1 MNINNKTLVS
11 EIVANNYK
19 TASIFKKYKVD
30 FCCNGNRTIETVS
43 KENNISSSI
52 IINEINDLLNQ
63 TAPPTDYQNWNL
75 DFLADY
81 IYQNHHKYVE
91 RQVPEVIHYLD
102 KIYKVH
108 GDNHPELN
116 EIRQLFKKSADELTM
131 HMKKEELILFPFI
144 KKIAKAAKDNSKLEK
159 PPFETIQNPIDM
171 MHTEHDDEGERFRK
185 IEELSNNY
193 NVPKDACNSYKIAFS
208 LLKDFEQDLHK
219 HIHLENNILF
229 KKAIQTENQLYN
241 N

>member
-1 MNINNKTLVS
+1 MNINKNTLIS
-11 EIVANNYK
+11 EIVAHNYK
-19 TASIFKKYKVD
+19 AASIFKKYKVD
-30 FCCNGNRTIETVS
+30 FCCNGNRSIETIS
-43 KENNISSSI
+43 EENNISSEI
-52 IINEINDLLNQ
+52 IITELNESINEETLEM
-63 TAPPTDYQNWNL
+63 DYQNWSL

-91 RQVPEVIHYLD
+91 KQVPEILHYLD
-102 KIYKVH
+102 KICRVH
-108 GDNHPELN
+108 GKKHPELL
-116 EIRQLFKKSADELTM
+116 EIRKLFKKSAGELTM

-144 KKIAKAAKDNSKLEK
+144 KKVAQAAQNNTPLNK
-159 PPFETIQNPIDM
+159 PPFETIKNPIDM
-171 MHTEHDDEGERFRK
+171 MHNEHDDEGERFRK

-193 NVPKDACNSYKIAFS
+193 TTPQDACNTYKIAFS

-229 KKAIQTENQLYN
+229 IKAIQTENQLYN